1 MRVWR
6 LKRWSRAVALVLLMV
21 AIRPPHAASD
31 DPGCS
36 SWLDALS
43 DRTAQPS
50 VATGT
55 ARAPGVP
62 EHCAICHWSRLLRSP
77 LTPIGVIITVSTAAR
92 TLERSQPPAYV
103 APVHDHLP
111 ARAPPVSLA

>member
-31 DPGCS
+31 DPACS
-36 SWLDALS
+36 SWLDALA
-43 DRTAQPS
+43 DHTAQTS
-50 VATGT
+50 VGTGT
-55 ARAPGVP
+55 APAPGAP

-77 LTPIGVIITVSTAAR
+77 LTPIGVSITVATPAT
-92 TLERSQPPAYV
+92 TLERSGPPAYV

-111 ARAPPVSLA
+111 ARAPPASLA